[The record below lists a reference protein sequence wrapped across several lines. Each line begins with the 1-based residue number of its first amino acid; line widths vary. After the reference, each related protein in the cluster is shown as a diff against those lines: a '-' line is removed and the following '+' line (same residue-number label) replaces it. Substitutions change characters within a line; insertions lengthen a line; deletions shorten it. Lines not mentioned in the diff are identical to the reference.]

1 MRQGR
6 SLSFAACLKYLH
18 VSMDHR
24 VKPGGDEVVGAV
36 ADEERRATQLSIF
49 LEDACPRLSQAKVR
63 RQDVMPRRSARWA

>member
-1 MRQGR
+1 MQQGR
-6 SLSFAACLKYLH
+6 SLSFAACLEYLH

-36 ADEERRATQLSIF
+36 ADEERCATQLSIF

-63 RQDVMPRRSARWA
+63 RQDVIVRSSAHRA